1 MEFGFDIIMLLMGV
15 AFVAGAI
22 DAIAGGGGMLTIPAM
37 LAAGIPPVNALATN
51 KLQSTFGTGGAVFAF
66 ARKGLIDVRSFAR
79 PIIASLLGSA
89 LGAWL
94 LTQIAPDFLSALIP
108 LLLIT
113 MAGYFLL
120 APKMTEEDR
129 KGAGGPVTLLIIAA
143 TLGCYDGF
151 FGPGTGSFLTTAL
164 VAIMGMGLTRAVA
177 HTKLLNL
184 ASNIAA
190 LAVFIASGKIIWIIG
205 FTMAIGSLAGGQ
217 LGAHLALR
225 FGASAVRPLLVT
237 ICLALTVKLL
247 ADPENPLGLMVRGWL
262 AG

>member
-94 LTQIAPDFLSALIP
+94 L
-108 LLLIT
+108 
-113 MAGYFLL
+113 
-120 APKMTEEDR
+120 
-129 KGAGGPVTLLIIAA
+129 
-143 TLGCYDGF
+143 F
-151 FGPGTGSFLTTAL
+151 F
-164 VAIMGMGLTRAVA
+164 
-177 HTKLLNL
+177 
-184 ASNIAA
+184 
-190 LAVFIASGKIIWIIG
+190 
-205 FTMAIGSLAGGQ
+205 
-217 LGAHLALR
+217 
-225 FGASAVRPLLVT
+225 
-237 ICLALTVKLL
+237 
-247 ADPENPLGLMVRGWL
+247 RG
-262 AG
+262 